1 LVPEAN
7 LLLWGT
13 CLNTNTQVSEEECLE
28 EISQELEEVILE
40 VLEEGLILI
49 LTVSLVILH
58 TERIVKE
65 DKEVLVHQVVEW
77 QKEL

>member
-1 LVPEAN
+1 M
-7 LLLWGT
+7 
-13 CLNTNTQVSEEECLE
+13 